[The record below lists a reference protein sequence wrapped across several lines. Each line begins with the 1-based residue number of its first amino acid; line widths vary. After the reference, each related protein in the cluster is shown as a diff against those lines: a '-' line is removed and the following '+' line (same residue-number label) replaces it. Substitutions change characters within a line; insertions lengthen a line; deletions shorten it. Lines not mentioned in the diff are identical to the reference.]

1 MCPPD
6 GCLATGC
13 VGSLVTDK
21 QPVACG
27 IDTIN
32 ADIGQTYTLT
42 FVVRVAGFESAQSME
57 KVNLPFSISLV
68 ILVISPFSGVQF
80 CGPAGNCSARDL
92 GHQPL
97 QHRAVPLR

>member
-27 IDTIN
+27 IDTVN

-42 FVVRVAGFESAQSME
+42 YVVSVWGEDLICITYLRDFT
-57 KVNLPFSISLV
+57 
-68 ILVISPFSGVQF
+68 
-80 CGPAGNCSARDL
+80 CSC
-92 GHQPL
+92 
-97 QHRAVPLR
+97 

>member
-1 MCPPD
+1 MQICGAFNRSLVNSDKTLNSTMFQVLMCPPD

-21 QPVACG
+21 QPVVCG

-42 FVVRVAGFESAQSME
+42 FVVRIF
-57 KVNLPFSISLV
+57 LD
-68 ILVISPFSGVQF
+68 SPFNSYQG
-80 CGPAGNCSARDL
+80 
-92 GHQPL
+92 
-97 QHRAVPLR
+97 AVIPCVFMSV

>member
-1 MCPPD
+1 MGKSQPIFYAPTTQVLMCPSD

-27 IDTIN
+27 IDTVN

-42 FVVRVAGFESAQSME
+42 FVVRSAFF
-57 KVNLPFSISLV
+57 VNDWIHTFSHMFI
-68 ILVISPFSGVQF
+68 P
-80 CGPAGNCSARDL
+80 D
-92 GHQPL
+92 
-97 QHRAVPLR
+97 RA

>member
-27 IDTIN
+27 IDTVN

-42 FVVRVAGFESAQSME
+42 FVVRVAGAASAQSME
-57 KVNLPFSISLV
+57 KVIFIFFTKSGHSGHLSFFRCT
-68 ILVISPFSGVQF
+68 ILRASRQLL
-80 CGPAGNCSARDL
+80 SA
-92 GHQPL
+92 
-97 QHRAVPLR
+97 